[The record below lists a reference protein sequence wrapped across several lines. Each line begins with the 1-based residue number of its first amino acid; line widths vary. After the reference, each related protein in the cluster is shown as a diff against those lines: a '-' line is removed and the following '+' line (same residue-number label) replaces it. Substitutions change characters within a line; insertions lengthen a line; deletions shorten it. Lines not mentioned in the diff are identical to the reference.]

1 MSATGKSMPNST
13 YIALIRGINVG
24 GHKKLS
30 MADLKSACESLGYTD
45 VRTLLNSGNVIFT
58 AAKAPNAADLEKKL
72 GIDVRV
78 ILRTPA
84 ELAKAIE
91 RNPLKGEPNRLM
103 LMFLEKASAKKL
115 DWPGPEQTHLDGRHL
130 YLYYPE
136 GQGTTKLTNVF
147 IERQLGVAGT
157 TRNWN
162 TVTKLLALTHP
173 KG

>member
-1 MSATGKSMPNST
+1 MST

-30 MADLKSACESLGYTD
+30 MADLKSACESLGYGD

-58 AAKAPNAADLEKKL
+58 AAKKPNPADLEKAI

-84 ELAKAIE
+84 ELKTAIDN
-91 RNPLKGEPNRLM
+91 NPLKGEPNRLM
-103 LMFLEKASAKKL
+103 VMFLEKAPAKKL
-115 DWPGPEQTHLDGRHL
+115 EWAGPEQTHLDGRHL
-130 YLYYPE
+130 YLYYPA
-136 GQGTTKLTNVF
+136 GQATTKLTNVF
-147 IERQLGVAGT
+147 IEKQLGVAGT

-162 TVTKLLALTHP
+162 TVTKLLTLTHP

>member
-1 MSATGKSMPNST
+1 MSAANST

-45 VRTLLNSGNVIFT
+45 VRTLLNTGNVIFH
-58 AAKAPNAADLEKKL
+58 AAKRPSPADLEKKL

-91 RNPLKGEPNRLM
+91 NSPLKGKPNRLM
-103 LMFLEKASAKKL
+103 LMFLESAPKKKL
-115 DWPGPEQTHLDGRHL
+115 SWDGPEQTHLDGRHL
-130 YLYYPE
+130 YLYYPD
-136 GQGTTKLTNVF
+136 GQATTKLTNVF

>member
-1 MSATGKSMPNST
+1 MSTF
-13 YIALIRGINVG
+13 IALIRGINVG

-45 VRTLLNSGNVIFT
+45 VRTLLNSGNAIFS
-58 AAKAPNAADLEKKL
+58 AATKPNPADLEKAL
-72 GIDVRV
+72 NMDVRV

-84 ELAKAIE
+84 ELKEAIDN
-91 RNPLKGEPNRLM
+91 NPLNGEPNRLM
-103 LMFLEKASAKKL
+103 LMFLEKAPAKKFA
-115 DWPGPEQTHLDGRHL
+115 WAGPEQTHLDGRHV
-130 YLYYPE
+130 YLYYPG
-136 GQGTTKLTNVF
+136 GQATTRLTNAF

>member
-1 MSATGKSMPNST
+1 MSATF
-13 YIALIRGINVG
+13 IALIRGINVG

-30 MADLKSACESLGYTD
+30 MADLKAACESLGYTG

-58 AAKAPNAADLEKKL
+58 AARKPDAADLENAI

-84 ELAKAIE
+84 ELQQAIE
-91 RNPLKGEPNRLM
+91 KNPLQGEPNRLM
-103 LMFLEKASAKKL
+103 LMFLERAPAKKL
-115 DWPGPEQTHLDGRHL
+115 EWAGPEQTHLHGRHL
-130 YLYYPE
+130 YLYYPA
-136 GQGTTKLTNVF
+136 GQATTKLTNAL

-173 KG
+173 EG

>member
-1 MSATGKSMPNST
+1 MST

-24 GHKKLS
+24 GNKTLS
-30 MADLKSACESLGYTD
+30 MADLKSACEALGYTD
-45 VRTLLNSGNVIFT
+45 VRTLLNSGNVIFN
-58 AAKAPNAADLEKKL
+58 AAKAPKAADIEKAL
-72 GIDVRV
+72 AIDVRV

-103 LMFLEKASAKKL
+103 LMFLENAPTKQWSW
-115 DWPGPEQTHLDGRHL
+115 DGPEQTHLDGRHL
-130 YLYYPE
+130 YLYYPD
-136 GQGTTKLTNVF
+136 GQGKTKLTNVF
-147 IERQLGVAGT
+147 IEKQLGVAGT

-162 TVTKLLALTHP
+162 TVTRLLALTHP